1 MIGAIIGDVVG
12 STREFNEY
20 RGIPKVG
27 KDFTLVPE
35 NSRFTDDTV
44 LTVALMDWALHAKLR
59 NAESVTKYFQKWAR
73 KYSNSGFGGRFVS
86 EWLWEDNPKPYGS
99 FGNGSGMRVSPV
111 AYIANSKEEL
121 LVLSDLVTGVTHNH
135 PEGLKG
141 ARLIALATYMA
152 LHGASKEEIKKMAIS
167 MYPEIAKFS
176 YEDLVKNYHFNELSQ
191 TTCPQ
196 ALYCFLISTDFE
208 DCVRTSASIGGD
220 MDTLLAMSCAI
231 AEAYYKDIPEKLI
244 YEVWNKLPKDVQ
256 HVISEFNYFLP
267 VKEANEPLVS
277 LSHYNLDR
285 FVKAQSYSYETAK
298 IELMNGR
305 KESHWMWYIF
315 PQIRGLGHSS
325 MSYVYGLDGI
335 DEARAYFSH
344 ELLRDRLIDLCIIL
358 TKLKTNDVSEIFGGL
373 DALKLKSCMTLFY
386 VATKGEI
393 SFKKV
398 LDKFFN
404 GELDCK
410 TLEIIEQQ
418 KKDASG
424 E

>member
-20 RGIPKVG
+20 RGIPKIG

-35 NSRFTDDTV
+35 NSFFTDDTV
-44 LTVALMDWALHAKLR
+44 LTVALMDWAMHAEVR
-59 NAESVTKYFQKWAR
+59 DAASVTKYFQKWAR
-73 KYSNSGFGGRFVS
+73 KYPNSEFGGRFVS
-86 EWLWEDNPKPYGS
+86 EWLWEENPKPYGS
-99 FGNGSGMRVSPV
+99 YGNGSGMRVSPV
-111 AYIANSKEEL
+111 AYIAKSKEEL
-121 LVLSDLVTGVTHNH
+121 LKLSDLVTGVTHNH

-152 LHGASKEEIKKMAIS
+152 LHGASKGEIREMAIS
-167 MYPEIAKFS
+167 MYPEITTYD

-231 AEAYYKDIPEKLI
+231 AEAYFKDIPEKLI
-244 YEVWNKLPKDVQ
+244 NDVWNKLPEDIQ
-256 HVISEFNYFLP
+256 HVISEFNQFLRI
-267 VKEANEPLVS
+267 EEDNESLVFE
-277 LSHYNLDR
+277 LHYDLDR
-285 FVKAQSYSYETAK
+285 FVKAQSHSYETAK
-298 IELMNGR
+298 KELMNGR

-325 MSYVYGLDGI
+325 MSYEYGLGGI
-335 DEARAYFSH
+335 GEARAYFSH
-344 ELLRDRLIDLCIIL
+344 QLLRNRLIELCIIL
-358 TKLKTNDVSEIFGGL
+358 TNLKTNNASEIFGNL
-373 DALKLKSCMTLFY
+373 DALKLKSSMTLFY
-386 VATKGEI
+386 VATKGEVF
-393 SFKKV
+393 FKNV
-398 LDKFFN
+398 LNKFFN
-404 GELDCK
+404 GELDRK

-418 KKDASG
+418 RKAVSG